1 MFVGSMEHLQ
11 GDVSLTARHLDLE
24 SSKQTW
30 ARYMYSGVIMIVED
44 ANKYTSLPGESMWSE
59 KRKSPEAYYLVN

>member
-1 MFVGSMEHLQ
+1 MFVGSMEHLH

-24 SSKQTW
+24 RSKQTW
-30 ARYMYSGVIMIVED
+30 ARYMYSGVITIVED
-44 ANKYTSLPGESMWSE
+44 ANKYTSLPSESMWSE